1 MENNLLT
8 ILLMTTA
15 PPSDAPWYLG
25 KKLPPL
31 GLSYVA
37 GALEKSGFQV
47 QVLDNYMLKK
57 SIDEVKELVKKL
69 SPEIVGIT
77 CGSATFRRCVETA
90 KAVKEALPSC
100 KIVVGG
106 WHASYVPDSILE
118 IPEIDFVVMGEG
130 EQAMVELATRL
141 TDNSKGSAD
150 NADIT
155 IPGVGYKK
163 NGQTIKNTPQYIKD
177 LDQVPF
183 PARHLLPMELYDRT
197 IEFLSVKPADTMSI
211 VRGCP
216 FSCAFCET
224 KKLWGNTCRT
234 FSPNRVVDE
243 IQYLQ
248 EKYNSKG
255 IYFINDNF
263 TIKKKVTEEICD
275 EIIRRQ
281 LDVRWACDTR
291 PDLISQELLHKMH
304 AAGCETIWFGV
315 ESGSPRM
322 LERLNKR
329 ITLEQVTQ
337 AVKLCRKE
345 HLQVACS
352 FIMGIPSETLADME
366 ESLKFALK
374 LDPDW
379 CRFNIYVAYP
389 DSVLYEEV
397 KQNKLYDREEDFL
410 LYVKTDQFDF
420 ESLSKIQMRFHMTFA
435 KSPRRI
441 IRKIRREG
449 FFSTLKQSYKL
460 IRPPKPEK
468 YIEK

>member
-1 MENNLLT
+1 MP

-37 GALEKSGFQV
+37 GALEKAGFPV
-47 QVLDNYMLKK
+47 HVLDNYMLKK
-57 SIDEVKELVKKL
+57 PIDEVKELVKNL
-69 SPEIVGIT
+69 NPEIVGIT

-118 IPEIDFVVMGEG
+118 IPEIDYVVMGEG

-141 TDNSKGSAD
+141 TDKSKGLAD

-155 IPGVGYKK
+155 ILGVGYKK
-163 NGQTIKNTPQYIKD
+163 NGQAIKNTPQYIKD

-216 FSCAFCET
+216 FNCAFCET

-275 EIIRRQ
+275 IIKKRN

-291 PDLISQELLHKMH
+291 PDLISQELLRKMH
-304 AAGCETIWFGV
+304 YAGCETIWFGV
-315 ESGSPRM
+315 ESGSPKI

-329 ITLEQVTQ
+329 ITIEQITQ

-345 HLQVACS
+345 HIQVACS
-352 FIMGIPSETLADME
+352 FIMGIPGETVADME
-366 ESLKFALK
+366 DSLKFALK

-441 IRKIRREG
+441 IRKIKREG

-460 IRPPKPEK
+460 IKPFKPVKYTEK
-468 YIEK
+468 

>member
-1 MENNLLT
+1 MSV
-8 ILLMTTA
+8 LLMTTA
-15 PPSDAPWYLG
+15 PPSGAPWYLG

-31 GLSYVA
+31 GLSFVA
-37 GALEKSGFQV
+37 GSLEKAGFQV
-47 QVLDNYMLKK
+47 QVLDNYMLNK
-57 SIDEVKELVKKL
+57 SFEEVKELVKKMG
-69 SPEIVGIT
+69 PDIVGIT
-77 CGSATFRRCVETA
+77 CGSATFRRCVQTA
-90 KAVKEALPSC
+90 QAIKEALPTC
-100 KIVVGG
+100 KVVVGG

-118 IPEIDFVVMGEG
+118 IPEIDYVIMGEG
-130 EQAMVELATRL
+130 EQAMVELATQL
-141 TDNSKGSAD
+141 TTKNVSALGT
-150 NADIT
+150 AGIT

-163 NGQTIKNTPQYIKD
+163 DGKIIKNTPQYIKD

-216 FSCAFCET
+216 FNCAFCET

-234 FSPNRVVDE
+234 FSPGRVVDE
-243 IQYLQ
+243 IEYLA
-248 EKYNSKG
+248 KSYGSRG

-275 EIIRRQ
+275 TIIQRK

-291 PDLISQELLHKMH
+291 PDLISQELLRKMH
-304 AAGCETIWFGV
+304 SAGCETIWFGV
-315 ESGSPRM
+315 ESGSPRI

-329 ITLEQVTQ
+329 ITLEQTAE

-345 HLQVACS
+345 GIQVACS
-352 FIMGIPSETLADME
+352 FIMGIPGETVADME
-366 ESLKFALK
+366 QSYKFALK

-397 KQNKLYDREEDFL
+397 KQKKLYDREEDFL

-420 ESLSKIQMRFHMTFA
+420 ETLKKIQMRFHMGFA
-435 KSPRRI
+435 RSPKRI
-441 IRKIRREG
+441 MRKIRREG

-460 IRPPKPEK
+460 VRPPKPRKYVEK
-468 YIEK
+468 